1 MTNIQS
7 PLPTVNKNISHK
19 RIIGLDA
26 VKLIAMLSVVV
37 SHSINVLIAY
47 KQDLTMSTICHS
59 LTAGGVPL
67 FFMVSGYLLLG
78 RKETTYK
85 YVTHK
90 IWAIVRYIAAACI
103 LYWAV
108 MALIH
113 WDYTQIKNCA
123 SEFVNTFMLRGPFT
137 PFWFLWTMA
146 VIYLLL
152 PLIHRFYTRHTRAFA
167 WAVALLGVF
176 CILLFAAQF
185 TGLRYSDRTLHQP
198 LKMWKWMFF
207 FALGGVLRAYPAP
220 RLHWGRIAI
229 CAAVLNAAQRYFLE
243 PLIHD
248 TSNLAFAGSPIS
260 LLFYIAVF
268 CWAIQRKWG
277 GNYVLRTAGVLFMPV
292 YTIHYII
299 IQQLTSL
306 HDLGFG
312 SYITYPL
319 LICVLS
325 VSASLIILHLPVK
338 GGMARFFKL

>member
-1 MTNIQS
+1 M
-7 PLPTVNKNISHK
+7 NKNISNK

-78 RKETTYK
+78 RKGTTYK
-85 YVTHK
+85 YVAHK
-90 IWAIVRYIAAACI
+90 IWAIVRYIAAVCI
-103 LYWAV
+103 LYWIV

-113 WDYTQIKNCA
+113 WDYAQVKNCA

-137 PFWFLWTMA
+137 PFWFLWTMT

-152 PLIHRFYTRHTRAFA
+152 PLTHRFYARHTRAFA
-167 WAVALLGVF
+167 WSVSLLGVF

-185 TGLRYSDRTLHQP
+185 TNLRYSDRTLLQP
-198 LKMWKWMFF
+198 LKMWKWVFF
-207 FALGGVLRAYPAP
+207 FALG
-220 RLHWGRIAI
+220 
-229 CAAVLNAAQRYFLE
+229 
-243 PLIHD
+243 
-248 TSNLAFAGSPIS
+248 
-260 LLFYIAVF
+260 
-268 CWAIQRKWG
+268 
-277 GNYVLRTAGVLFMPV
+277 GVLFMPV

-325 VSASLIILHLPVK
+325 VAVSLIILHLPVK

>member
-1 MTNIQS
+1 M
-7 PLPTVNKNISHK
+7 NKNISNK

-78 RKETTYK
+78 RKGTTYK
-85 YVTHK
+85 YVAHK
-90 IWAIVRYIAAACI
+90 IWAIVRYIAAVCI
-103 LYWAV
+103 LYWIV

-113 WDYTQIKNCA
+113 WDYAQVKNCA

-137 PFWFLWTMA
+137 PFWFLWTMT

-152 PLIHRFYTRHTRAFA
+152 PLIHRFYALHTRAFA
-167 WAVALLGVF
+167 WSVSLLGVF

-185 TGLRYSDRTLHQP
+185 TNLRYSDRTLLQP

-243 PLIHD
+243 PVIHD

-325 VSASLIILHLPVK
+325 VAASLIILHLPVK